1 MPADESNVTG
11 GTKLVANTALD
22 LHALIAERRINSVYQ
37 PIVDLGDRS
46 VVGYEALARG
56 PKGTA
61 LEMPTNLFAEAAR
74 AGLTGELDRFC
85 RKRAIEGALAGSVL
99 PPLSLFINIEPSTL
113 RGTDPLLTHL
123 PEIGAGRLRVIAEF
137 TERALAA
144 RPAEAVAAVQWL
156 RRRGCGIAL
165 DDLGTDPRSLALLPF
180 LSPDVVKLDMSL
192 LQERV
197 TSRDTA
203 HVVMAVGAE
212 AERRGT
218 QILAEGIETEE
229 HYLRAQAMGATL
241 GQGFLFGHP
250 GQLPQPMPPPRPVA
264 VPFRDKP
271 TAPGETPFHRVAG
284 ERQLRRGDKRLLLA
298 LSRQLET
305 EAEVLGQE
313 TVVLST
319 FQDVRFFPEQTRR
332 RYERLGESA
341 ALVGVLGLGIPPHAA
356 ANVRG
361 ANLAAADP
369 LRGEWN
375 VIVISPSFAGAFVAR
390 DLGDTG
396 PDLDRRF
403 DFFLT
408 YDREL
413 VRSAAIPLLSRILP
427 DEV

>member
-1 MPADESNVTG
+1 VNVGTQVASNP
-11 GTKLVANTALD
+11 ALD
-22 LHALIAERRINSVYQ
+22 IHALIAEQRISSVYQ
-37 PIVDLGDRS
+37 PIVDLSDKS

-56 PKGTA
+56 PRGTA
-61 LEMPTNLFAEAAR
+61 LEMPTNLFAEADR

-85 RKRAIEGALAGSVL
+85 RKRAIEGALAGQIL
-99 PPLSLFINIEPSTL
+99 PPLSLFINIEPRTL

-137 TERALAA
+137 TERELAS

-192 LQERV
+192 LQEQR
-197 TSRDTA
+197 TSRYSA

-218 QILAEGIETEE
+218 AILAEGIETEE
-229 HYLRAQAMGATL
+229 HLFRAQAMGATL
-241 GQGFLFGHP
+241 GQGFLFGRP
-250 GQLPQPMPPPRPVA
+250 GELPAPMPPPRPVA
-264 VPFRDKP
+264 IPFRDKP
-271 TAPGETPFHRVAG
+271 SSPGETPFHRVAG
-284 ERQLRRGDKRLLLA
+284 ERELRRGDKRLLLA

-305 EAEVLGQE
+305 EAETLGEE

-319 FQDVRFFPEQTRR
+319 FQDVRFFPDQTRK
-332 RYERLGESA
+332 RYERLGHSA
-341 ALVGVLGLGIPPHAA
+341 ALVGALGLGIPPNPAVD
-356 ANVRG
+356 VRG
-361 ANLAAADP
+361 ANLDAADP
-369 LRGEWN
+369 LRNEWN

-413 VRSAAIPLLSRILP
+413 VRSAAVPLLARILP

>member
-1 MPADESNVTG
+1 MAAATG
-11 GTKLVANTALD
+11 LD
-22 LHALIAERRINSVYQ
+22 LHALIADSRIRSVYQ
-37 PIVDLGDRS
+37 PIVDLADHS

-56 PKGTA
+56 PRGTA
-61 LEMPTNLFAEAAR
+61 LETPSRLFEEAAH
-74 AGLTGELDRFC
+74 AGLTGDLDRLC
-85 RKRAIEGALAGSVL
+85 RKRAIEGALAGAVL
-99 PPLSLFINIEPSTL
+99 PPLTLFINIEPSTL

-137 TERALAA
+137 TERALAS

-180 LSPDVVKLDMSL
+180 LSPDVVKLDMAL
-192 LQERV
+192 LQERRP
-197 TSRDTA
+197 TRETA

-218 QILAEGIETEE
+218 AILAEGIETEE
-229 HYLRAQAMGATL
+229 HLMRARAMGATL
-241 GQGFLFGHP
+241 GQGWLFGHP
-250 GQLPQPMPPPRPVA
+250 GELPIPMPPPRPVA

-271 TAPGETPFHRVAG
+271 GSPGETPFHRVAG
-284 ERQLRRGDKRLLLA
+284 ERELRRGEKRLLLA

-305 EAEVLGQE
+305 QAETLGEE

-319 FQDVRFFPEQTRR
+319 FQDVRFFSEQTRR
-332 RYERLGESA
+332 RYERIGRTS
-341 ALVGVLGLGIPPHAA
+341 ALVGALGLGIPPHPAPG
-356 ANVRG
+356 VRG
-361 ANLAAADP
+361 AHLDAADP
-369 LRGEWN
+369 LRGEWD

-396 PDLDRRF
+396 PDAKRRF

-413 VRSAAIPLLSRILP
+413 VRRAAVPLLARILP

>member
-1 MPADESNVTG
+1 MPDVLFKE
-11 GTKLVANTALD
+11 
-22 LHALIAERRINSVYQ
+22 AE
-37 PIVDLGDRS
+37 G
-46 VVGYEALARG
+46 
-56 PKGTA
+56 
-61 LEMPTNLFAEAAR
+61 

-85 RKRAIEGALAGSVL
+85 RKRAIEGALEGAIL

-113 RGTDPLLTHL
+113 RGSDPLLTHL

-137 TERALAA
+137 TERALAS

-192 LQERV
+192 LQERRP
-197 TSRDTA
+197 SRETA

-218 QILAEGIETEE
+218 AILAEGIETEE
-229 HYLRAQAMGATL
+229 HLLRAQAMGATL
-241 GQGFLFGHP
+241 GQGWLFGHP
-250 GQLPQPMPPPRPVA
+250 GEVPDPMPPPRPVA

-271 TAPGETPFHRVAG
+271 TSPGETPFHRVAG

-305 EAEVLGQE
+305 EAEMLGQE

-319 FQDVRFFPEQTRR
+319 FQDVRFFTEQTRK
-332 RYERLGESA
+332 RYERLGRTA
-341 ALVGVLGLGIPPHAA
+341 ALVGALGLGIPRHPAER
-356 ANVRG
+356 VRG
-361 ANLAAADP
+361 ANLDAADP

-396 PDLDRRF
+396 PDPERRF

-413 VRSAAIPLLSRILP
+413 VRSAAVPLLAQILP